1 MYYMNIV
8 KWLECQIP
16 SPAPYKERNGAG
28 YLNRLNGTGYLDRYN
43 GAGYLDMSTS
53 KKIDN
58 ADNFSI
64 EVCA

>member
-28 YLNRLNGTGYLDRYN
+28 YLNRLNG
-43 GAGYLDMSTS
+43 AGYLDMSTS